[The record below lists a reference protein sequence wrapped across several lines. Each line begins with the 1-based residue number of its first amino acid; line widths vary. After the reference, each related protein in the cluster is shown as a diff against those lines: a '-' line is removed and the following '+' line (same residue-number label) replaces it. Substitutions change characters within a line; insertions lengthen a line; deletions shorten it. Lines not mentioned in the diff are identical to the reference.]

1 MTASPVGLQTRMFA
15 SLRKHR
21 NYRLYFYGQI
31 VSLTGTWM
39 QDTALPWLVIQRTHS
54 PIAVGFLV
62 FCRYLP
68 FTAFGLWAGVL
79 ADRVD
84 NRRLLIGTQFV
95 SMVLAAALAVL
106 ALIGHAPLWAIY
118 AIAALGGVAVVFD
131 APSRQALTYQLVGRD
146 ELPNA
151 VALNSGLMNA
161 ARVVG
166 PAVAGVIIAAAGVA
180 ICFVINA
187 ASFLAVLAMLLLMR
201 TEELIPVA
209 RAKRGPHAIREVV
222 AFILGEP
229 RLKMII
235 GVTAAVGMLG
245 FNFRVLLPALA
256 QDTLHAGAGVFGALY
271 GCFGAGALAGALLS
285 AGLPHPRWRNAVI
298 GSGVFS
304 TAMLVLAPMSS
315 VWAAAVLLFVTGV
328 GFSVWGATSMAILQ
342 ISSPD
347 QLRGRVIGVYLLV
360 FAGSAPFGSL
370 LTGWL
375 ADVGGTELAF
385 AVAGGVGLA
394 ATLVAAIR
402 ARRLRPI
409 PDTAVPSADELL
421 PVAPSGP

>member
-1 MTASPVGLQTRMFA
+1 MTAQPVGLHARVFA

-39 QDTALPWLVIQRTHS
+39 QDTALPWLVLQRTHS
-54 PIAVGFLV
+54 PVAVGFLV
-62 FCRYLP
+62 FCRYVP
-68 FTAFGLWAGVL
+68 FTAFGLSAGVL
-79 ADRVD
+79 ADRTD
-84 NRRLLIGTQFV
+84 NRRLLIGTQSA

-106 ALIGHAPLWAIY
+106 TLSGHAPLWSIY
-118 AIAALGGVAVVFD
+118 VIAALGGAAVVFD

-166 PAVAGVIIAAAGVA
+166 PGVAGVVIAVAGVGV
-180 ICFVINA
+180 CFVLNA

-201 TEELIPVA
+201 TEELVPVA
-209 RAKRGPHAIREVV
+209 RAKTGQRAIREVV
-222 AFILGEP
+222 AFILGDP

-235 GVTAAVGMLG
+235 GVTAAIGLLG
-245 FNFRVLLPALA
+245 LNFRVLLPALA
-256 QDTLHAGAGVFGALY
+256 QDTLRSGAGVFGALY
-271 GCFGAGALAGALLS
+271 GCFGAGALIGALLS
-285 AGLPHPRWRNAVI
+285 AGLPRPRWRNAVI

-304 TAMLVLAPMSS
+304 TAMLALAPVRS
-315 VWAAAVLLFVTGV
+315 VWAAAALLFVIGV
-328 GFSVWGATSMAILQ
+328 GFSVWGSTSMAILQ

-347 QLRGRVIGVYLLV
+347 KLRGRVIGVYLLV
-360 FAGSAPFGSL
+360 FAGSAPLGSL

-375 ADVGGTELAF
+375 ADVGGTELAL

-394 ATLVAAIR
+394 ATSIAAVR
-402 ARRLRPI
+402 PRRLRPL
-409 PDTAVPSADELL
+409 PEPAVPPADVLI
-421 PVAPSGP
+421 PIVPSDP